1 MDNVT
6 IRVMKPED
14 YEGIYRLWCSI
25 KGLGIRSIDDSETNI
40 VNFIRRNP
48 TTSFVAECEGNI
60 VATLM
65 CGHDGRRA
73 SFYHVCVDV
82 EFRKKGIAT
91 QMAEKALEALK
102 KEGINKVNLMAFKDN
117 STGNKFWKDL
127 GWYIR
132 DDVNLYEYNLNENN
146 ITNFVR

>member
-14 YEGIYRLWCSI
+14 YECIYRLWCSI

-82 EFRKKGIAT
+82 ESGKRNCYTGGRK
-91 QMAEKALEALK
+91 
-102 KEGINKVNLMAFKDN
+102 
-117 STGNKFWKDL
+117 STGS
-127 GWYIR
+127 
-132 DDVNLYEYNLNENN
+132 
-146 ITNFVR
+146 T

>member
-14 YEGIYRLWCSI
+14 YECIYRLWCSI

-82 EFRKKGIAT
+82 EFRKKELLHRW
-91 QMAEKALEALK
+91 QKKHWKHLK
-102 KEGINKVNLMAFKDN
+102 KKA
-117 STGNKFWKDL
+117 STK
-127 GWYIR
+127 
-132 DDVNLYEYNLNENN
+132 
-146 ITNFVR
+146 